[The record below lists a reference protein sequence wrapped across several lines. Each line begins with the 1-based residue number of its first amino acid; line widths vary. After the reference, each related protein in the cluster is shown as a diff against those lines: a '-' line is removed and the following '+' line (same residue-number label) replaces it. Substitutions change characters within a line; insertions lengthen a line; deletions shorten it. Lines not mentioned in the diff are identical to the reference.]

1 MDLAQTKGQ
10 RMQAL
15 ALTTLE
21 QHLRN
26 AITQEHMTLQFQPI
40 HSSQG
45 DLIGFEALCR
55 WTDDDLGVI
64 APDQFIPLA
73 ERLSLMESLGAWVLT
88 EACRQG
94 AWLQSETQ
102 EILISVN
109 VSPSQL
115 LQADFV
121 ELVHRALTAAGLPA
135 GALRLEISEHTLI
148 DMETCLAHLY
158 DLRALG
164 VQIAM
169 DDFGQANS
177 NFVKMAA
184 LPLHV
189 VKLDRQFVQDIHQE
203 PRNRALLEGIVQLA
217 HQLGYQVI
225 AKGVETPAER
235 QMLEC
240 LGCDALQG
248 FLFSKAIPI
257 FDAMA
262 YVAERQFIS
271 EQTG

>member
-1 MDLAQTKGQ
+1 MSVFAQV
-10 RMQAL
+10 
-15 ALTTLE
+15 TLE
-21 QHLRN
+21 QHLRD

-40 HSSQG
+40 HSSNG
-45 DLIGFEALCR
+45 DLIAFEALCR

-73 ERLSLMESLGAWVLT
+73 EKLGLMELLGAWVLT

-94 AWLQSETQ
+94 AWLQSKTQ

-121 ELVHRALTAAGLPA
+121 ELVHRAFTAAGLPA
-135 GALRLEISEHTLI
+135 GILRLEISEHTLI

-169 DDFGQANS
+169 DDFGQDNS
-177 NFVKMAA
+177 NFSKMTA

-189 VKLDRQFVQDIHQE
+189 VKLARHFVQDINQE
-203 PRNRALLEGIVQLA
+203 PRTQALVEGIVQLS
-217 HQLGYQVI
+217 HRLGYQVI
-225 AKGVETPAER
+225 AKGVETLAE
-235 QMLEC
+235 QQTLEV

-257 FDAMA
+257 FEAMA
-262 YVAERQFIS
+262 YVAERQFLS
-271 EQTG
+271 DQV

>member
-169 DDFGQANS
+169 DDFGQLELCQDGRLATACRQARPSIRSGHPSGTTKPGIARGDCAVGASAWLSGDCQRGRNASGTAN
-177 NFVKMAA
+177 A
-184 LPLHV
+184 
-189 VKLDRQFVQDIHQE
+189 
-203 PRNRALLEGIVQLA
+203 
-217 HQLGYQVI
+217 
-225 AKGVETPAER
+225 
-235 QMLEC
+235 
-240 LGCDALQG
+240 
-248 FLFSKAIPI
+248 
-257 FDAMA
+257 
-262 YVAERQFIS
+262 
-271 EQTG
+271 

>member
-1 MDLAQTKGQ
+1 MPTFAQTS
-10 RMQAL
+10 
-15 ALTTLE
+15 LE
-21 QHLRN
+21 QHLQD
-26 AITQEHMTLQFQPI
+26 AIAQEQMTLHFQPI
-40 HSSQG
+40 HSSNG
-45 DLIGFEALCR
+45 DLLAFEALCR

-73 ERLSLMESLGAWVLT
+73 EKLGLMESLGAWVLT

-135 GALRLEISEHTLI
+135 GALRLEIREHTLI

-164 VQIAM
+164 VQIAL
-169 DDFGQANS
+169 DDFGQGNS
-177 NFVKMAA
+177 NFGKMAA

-189 VKLDRQFVQDIHQE
+189 VKLDSGFVQDIDQE
-203 PRNRALLEGIVQLA
+203 PRMQALLRGIVQFS
-217 HQLGYQVI
+217 HRLGYQVI
-225 AKGVETPAER
+225 AKGVETLAER
-235 QMLEC
+235 RTLEA

-248 FLFSKAIPI
+248 FLFSKPVPI

-262 YVAERQFIS
+262 YVAERQFLS
-271 EQTG
+271 DQA

>member
-1 MDLAQTKGQ
+1 
-10 RMQAL
+10 MQAI
-15 ALTTLE
+15 AQTTLE
-21 QHLRN
+21 QHLRD
-26 AITQEHMTLQFQPI
+26 AISQEQMTLHFQPI
-40 HSSQG
+40 HSSNG
-45 DLIGFEALCR
+45 DLLAFEALCR
-55 WTDDDLGVI
+55 WTDDDLGMI

-73 ERLSLMESLGAWVLT
+73 EKLGLMESLGAWVLT

-94 AWLQSETQ
+94 AWLQSATQ

-115 LQADFV
+115 LQGDFV

-135 GALRLEISEHTLI
+135 GTLRLEISEHTLI

-158 DLRALG
+158 DLRAMG

-169 DDFGQANS
+169 DDFGQGNS
-177 NFVKMAA
+177 NFGKMAA

-189 VKLDRQFVQDIHQE
+189 LKLDRYFVKDINQE
-203 PRNRALLEGIVQLA
+203 SRTQALVKGMVQLA
-217 HQLGYQVI
+217 HCIGYQVI
-225 AKGVETPAER
+225 AKGVEIQAER
-235 QMLEC
+235 QMLED
-240 LGCDALQG
+240 LGCDEMQG

-262 YVAERQFIS
+262 YVAERQFLS
-271 EQTG
+271 DQA

>member
-1 MDLAQTKGQ
+1 MPVFAQ
-10 RMQAL
+10 A
-15 ALTTLE
+15 TLE
-21 QHLRN
+21 QHLRD
-26 AITQEHMTLQFQPI
+26 AITQELLTLHFQPI

-45 DLIGFEALCR
+45 DLIAFEALCR
-55 WTDDDLGVI
+55 WNDDDFGVI
-64 APDQFIPLA
+64 NPDQFIPLA
-73 ERLSLMESLGAWVLT
+73 ERLGLMESLGSWVLT
-88 EACRQG
+88 QACRQG
-94 AWLQSETQ
+94 AWLQSKTQ

-135 GALRLEISEHTLI
+135 GSLRLEISEHTLI

-169 DDFGQANS
+169 DDFGQGNS
-177 NFVKMAA
+177 NFGKMTA
-184 LPLHV
+184 LPLHIL
-189 VKLDRQFVQDIHQE
+189 KLDRHFVQDIHQE
-203 PRNRALLEGIVQLA
+203 PRTQALVKGIVQLA
-217 HQLGYQVI
+217 QRLGYQVI
-225 AKGVETPAER
+225 AKGVETETER
-235 QMLEC
+235 QTLEA

-262 YVAERQFIS
+262 YVAERQFLAD
-271 EQTG
+271 QA

>member
-1 MDLAQTKGQ
+1 MPAFAQTS
-10 RMQAL
+10 
-15 ALTTLE
+15 LE
-21 QHLRN
+21 QHLRD
-26 AITQEHMTLQFQPI
+26 AIAQERMTLHFQPI
-40 HSSQG
+40 HSSNG
-45 DLIGFEALCR
+45 DLLAFEALCR
-55 WTDDDLGVI
+55 WTDDALGVI

-73 ERLSLMESLGAWVLT
+73 EKLGLMESLGAWVLT

-121 ELVHRALTAAGLPA
+121 EIVHRALTVAGLPA
-135 GALRLEISEHTLI
+135 GTLRLEISEHILI

-169 DDFGQANS
+169 DDFGQGNS
-177 NFVKMAA
+177 NFGKMAA

-189 VKLDRQFVQDIHQE
+189 LKLDRHFVQGIHQE
-203 PRNRALLEGIVQLA
+203 PRTQALVRGIVQLA
-217 HQLGYQVI
+217 HCLGYQVI
-225 AKGVETPAER
+225 AKGVETLAEQ
-235 QMLEC
+235 QMLEA

-248 FLFSKAIPI
+248 FLFSKPIPV
-257 FDAMA
+257 FDAMG
-262 YVAERQFIS
+262 YVAERQFLS
-271 EQTG
+271 DQA

>member
-1 MDLAQTKGQ
+1 MPTFAQ
-10 RMQAL
+10 
-15 ALTTLE
+15 TTLE
-21 QHLRN
+21 QHLRD
-26 AITQEHMTLQFQPI
+26 AIAQEHMALQFQPI
-40 HSSQG
+40 HSSIG
-45 DLIGFEALCR
+45 DLLAFEALCR
-55 WTDDDLGVI
+55 WTDDDLGEI

-73 ERLSLMESLGAWVLT
+73 EKLGLMESLGAWVLT

-121 ELVHRALTAAGLPA
+121 ELVHRAFTAADLPA
-135 GALRLEISEHTLI
+135 GTLRLEISEHTLI

-169 DDFGQANS
+169 DDFGQGNS
-177 NFVKMAA
+177 NFGKMAA

-189 VKLDRQFVQDIHQE
+189 LKLDRYFVQGIDQE
-203 PRNRALLEGIVQLA
+203 PRTQALVRGIVQLS
-217 HQLGYQVI
+217 HRLGYQVI
-225 AKGVETPAER
+225 AKGVETLAER
-235 QMLEC
+235 RTLEA
-240 LGCDALQG
+240 LGCDAMQG

-257 FDAMA
+257 FDAMG
-262 YVAERQFIS
+262 YVAQQMFG
-271 EQTG
+271 TD

>member
-1 MDLAQTKGQ
+1 MDLAQTKGHH
-10 RMQAL
+10 MQTFAQ
-15 ALTTLE
+15 TTLE
-21 QHLRN
+21 QHLRD
-26 AITQEHMTLQFQPI
+26 AIAQEQMTLQFQPI
-40 HSSQG
+40 HSSNG
-45 DLIGFEALCR
+45 DLIAFEALCR

-73 ERLSLMESLGAWVLT
+73 EKLGLMESLGAWVLT

-102 EILISVN
+102 EIMISVN
-109 VSPSQL
+109 IAPSQL

-135 GALRLEISEHTLI
+135 STLRLEISEHTLI

-169 DDFGQANS
+169 DDFGQGNS
-177 NFVKMAA
+177 NFGKMAA

-189 VKLDRQFVQDIHQE
+189 LKLDRSLLQNISQE
-203 PRNRALLEGIVQLA
+203 PRTQALLEGIVSLA
-217 HQLGYQVI
+217 HRLGYQVI
-225 AKGVETPAER
+225 AKGVETLAE
-235 QMLEC
+235 QQTLEA

-262 YVAERQFIS
+262 YVAERQFLS
-271 EQTG
+271 D

>member
-1 MDLAQTKGQ
+1 
-10 RMQAL
+10 
-15 ALTTLE
+15 
-21 QHLRN
+21 
-26 AITQEHMTLQFQPI
+26 
-40 HSSQG
+40 
-45 DLIGFEALCR
+45 
-55 WTDDDLGVI
+55 VI

-73 ERLSLMESLGAWVLT
+73 EKLGLMESLGAWVLT

-135 GALRLEISEHTLI
+135 GTLRLEISEHTLI

-169 DDFGQANS
+169 DDFGQGNS
-177 NFVKMAA
+177 NFGKMAA

-189 VKLDRQFVQDIHQE
+189 VKLDRYFVQDIDQE
-203 PRNRALLEGIVQLA
+203 PRTQALVRGVVQLS
-217 HQLGYQVI
+217 HRLGCQVI
-225 AKGVETPAER
+225 AKGVETLAER
-235 QMLEC
+235 RTLEC

-248 FLFSKAIPI
+248 FLFSKSIPI

-262 YVAERQFIS
+262 YVAKRQFLS
-271 EQTG
+271 DQA

>member
-1 MDLAQTKGQ
+1 MELARTKGQ
-10 RMQAL
+10 HMRVFAQTA
-15 ALTTLE
+15 LE

-26 AITQEHMTLQFQPI
+26 AIAQEHMTLQFQPI

-45 DLIGFEALCR
+45 DLLAFEALCR
-55 WTDDDLGVI
+55 WTDDDLGEI

-73 ERLSLMESLGAWVLT
+73 ERLGLMESLGAWVLT

-94 AWLQSETQ
+94 AWLQPDNQ

-115 LQADFV
+115 LQPDFV
-121 ELVHRALTAAGLPA
+121 ELVHQALSAAGLPA
-135 GALRLEISEHTLI
+135 STLRLEISEHTLI

-169 DDFGQANS
+169 DDFGQGNS
-177 NFVKMAA
+177 NFGKMAA
-184 LPLHV
+184 LPVHV
-189 VKLDRQFVQDIHQE
+189 VKLDRSLVKNIDQE
-203 PRNRALLEGIVQLA
+203 PRTQALLEGIVQFS
-217 HQLGYQVI
+217 HRLGYQVI
-225 AKGVETPAER
+225 AKGVETPAE
-235 QMLEC
+235 QQTLEA

-248 FLFSKAIPI
+248 FLFSKAVSI

-262 YVAERQFIS
+262 CVAERQYLLD
-271 EQTG
+271 